1 MTSLL
6 FGTECRWELG
16 MIVTVALFAL
26 ILRNFTLITISFFTF
41 LFLIYFYRTPP
52 FIVEKLSKNVLQ
64 SPSTGKIIKI
74 QKKGGG
80 YKIYIFLSP
89 LDPHVQFV
97 PFAGFVRKVDRIAGP
112 NEFAATFKEKKNRM
126 VTDIETL
133 NGDIIT
139 VTQNTGLI
147 ARRIVNFL
155 KPGEGVKKGDKLGLI
170 KFGSRVD
177 VLVPKSFQLKVV
189 QGQRVET
196 GDVLAFL
203 K

>member
-1 MTSLL
+1 MPSLL
-6 FGTECRWELG
+6 VGTECRWELG
-16 MIVTVALFAL
+16 IIVAVALFAPL
-26 ILRNFTLITISFFTF
+26 LRNFTLMTISFVTF

-52 FIVEKLSKNVLQ
+52 FIVETLGKNVLQ
-64 SPSTGKIIKI
+64 RLSTGEIIKI
-74 QKKGGG
+74 QKNEKG
-80 YKIYIFLSP
+80 YKIYIFLSL

-112 NEFAATFKEKKNRM
+112 NEFVATFKEKKRM

-155 KPGEGVKKGDKLGLI
+155 KPGEWVKKGDKLGLI

-196 GDVLAFL
+196 GDVLAVL

>member
-1 MTSLL
+1 
-6 FGTECRWELG
+6 
-16 MIVTVALFAL
+16 
-26 ILRNFTLITISFFTF
+26 
-41 LFLIYFYRTPP
+41 
-52 FIVEKLSKNVLQ
+52 
-64 SPSTGKIIKI
+64 
-74 QKKGGG
+74 
-80 YKIYIFLSP
+80 
-89 LDPHVQFV
+89 
-97 PFAGFVRKVDRIAGP
+97 
-112 NEFAATFKEKKNRM
+112 M

-155 KPGEGVKKGDKLGLI
+155 KPGEWVKKGDKLGLI

-196 GDVLAFL
+196 GDVLAVL